1 MKKHTLHKQ
10 GNINNDENPRKAWH
24 MTCFCMGLISK
35 KQNFHTQNLSAHP
48 TSQADNDLLEH
59 IYPLAML
66 SPDWIINSSATCKSS
81 EELGCW
87 HAEKLH
93 NFQKLNNPQ
102 NDNWTCQ
109 VRTWPRIYSDMWPKG
124 KSVHVDA
131 TAPGRAEEMDI
142 IIYAPHGGKKW
153 MLYTS
158 SQCHHTQVFFH

>member
-1 MKKHTLHKQ
+1 
-10 GNINNDENPRKAWH
+10 
-24 MTCFCMGLISK
+24 MTCWNIF
-35 KQNFHTQNLSAHP
+35 TP
-48 TSQADNDLLEH
+48 
-59 IYPLAML
+59 L
-66 SPDWIINSSATCKSS
+66 SPDWITNTSATCKSS

-87 HAEKLH
+87 HAENLH

-124 KSVHVDA
+124 KSVHMDA